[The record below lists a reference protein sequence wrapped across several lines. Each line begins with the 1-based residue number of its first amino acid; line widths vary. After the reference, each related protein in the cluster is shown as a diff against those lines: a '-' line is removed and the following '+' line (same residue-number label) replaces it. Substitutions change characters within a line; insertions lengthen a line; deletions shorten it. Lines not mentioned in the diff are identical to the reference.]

1 MESFLSFALAA
12 AAVNTAAA
20 PKMSALLRPT
30 GIAFG
35 RGVVDAVLAFL
46 FGLTPFFRTTLGTL
60 LGFILLLGLMGLT
73 LDRLMTKVRGGS

>member
-1 MESFLSFALAA
+1 MLTLFDSNAWWKVFLFALAA

-46 FGLTPFFRTTLGTL
+46 FGLTPFFSYYLGYSARFYSA
-60 LGFILLLGLMGLT
+60 LGF
-73 LDRLMTKVRGGS
+73 DGSHT